1 MAVKKRKLKHKI
13 LFTILIALAVVAF
26 WRGAWGLMD
35 TFLFPENYLLS
46 SLTSLFLGLII
57 LMITKYI
64 HRELL

>member
-13 LFTILIALAVVAF
+13 LFTVLVALAVVAF

-46 SLTSLFLGLII
+46 SFTSLLLGIII
-57 LMITKYI
+57 LVITKYI
-64 HRELL
+64 HKELL